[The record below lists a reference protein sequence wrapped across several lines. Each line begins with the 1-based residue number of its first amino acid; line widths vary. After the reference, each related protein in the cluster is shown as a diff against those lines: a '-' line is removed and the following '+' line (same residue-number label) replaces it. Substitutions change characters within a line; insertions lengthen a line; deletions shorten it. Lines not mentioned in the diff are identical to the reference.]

1 MDEKL
6 DAYIESLVS
15 EIMADPGLNNLPQQ
29 EKDQYAQRLRDHF
42 NKLIMDT
49 LLNRLSPEQLSEIE
63 KIKDQPE
70 LLEDK
75 IEEYA
80 ASVPNLAQDIEER
93 LNREVEAMKQALIS

>member
-1 MDEKL
+1 
-6 DAYIESLVS
+6 
-15 EIMADPGLNNLPQQ
+15 
-29 EKDQYAQRLRDHF
+29 
-42 NKLIMDT
+42 MDT

-75 IEEYA
+75 MEEYA

-93 LNREVEAMKQALIS
+93 LTREVEAMKQALIS

>member
-6 DAYIESLVS
+6 DAYIESLVLG
-15 EIMADPGLNNLPQQ
+15 IMADPELSNLPQQ

-49 LLNRLSPEQLSEIE
+49 LLNRLSPEQLAEIE
-63 KIKDQPE
+63 KLKDNQE
-70 LLEDK
+70 EMENK

-80 ASVPNLAQDIEER
+80 ASVPNLAKDIEER